1 MKFTVTTEVDPAS
14 DTRCGSCPQ
23 IRAGKDHD
31 HCRLFDDAVL
41 VFDSGHWRTDKCVI
55 AGQRAELALLRASRA
70 VTSPPA
76 DSGYLGF
83 RVGARPIAIP
93 AEHRADVPMCVAGC
107 KLFSDGWDHHRDC
120 RYAAWMRGDDLAVEP
135 APPALLDLRT
145 VRMDSE
151 HAEPDTLIA
160 NADLYDTGR
169 NPTEHHASVE
179 KGEKF
184 TVERVAADHGHG
196 PRVKVLLDGGSGVFI
211 AAMQPAHVV
220 PRVVKHACPRC
231 DEGMREII
239 IEWDQDS
246 VQTAT
251 RLGADGTAIVEIG
264 SESTIYTPNAYRFV
278 RADVP
283 PPSEWC
289 DGKGSVQP

>member
-55 AGQRAELALLRASRA
+55 AGQRAELALLRASREKPP
-70 VTSPPA
+70 TS
-76 DSGYLGF
+76 D
-83 RVGARPIAIP
+83 
-93 AEHRADVPMCVAGC
+93 
-107 KLFSDGWDHHRDC
+107 
-120 RYAAWMRGDDLAVEP
+120 
-135 APPALLDLRT
+135 LLDLRALELGT
-145 VRMDSE
+145 LLELKRDVPTLSLRAGDRLRLAQLTRISDSE
-151 HAEPDTLIA
+151 EGTVIRVHVEGAKELLRLP
-160 NADLYDTGR
+160 
-169 NPTEHHASVE
+169 ASHWRLPAVVIE
-179 KGEKF
+179 K
-184 TVERVAADHGHG
+184 
-196 PRVKVLLDGGSGVFI
+196 KVPPLLDLSTVKIGTTCEAEADIRPDGWVPVVSKGSRFVVVKPDGKRVWI
-211 AAMQPAHVV
+211 KPNDGTTKWLVTALQPA
-220 PRVVKHACPRC
+220 RVVKHACPRC

-278 RADVP
+278 RTDVP

-289 DGKGSVQP
+289 DGKGVG

>member
-14 DTRCGSCPQ
+14 DTHCGSCPQ
-23 IRAGKDHD
+23 IRSGKDHD

-41 VFDSGHWRTDKCVI
+41 VFDSGYQRTDKCVI

-70 VTSPPA
+70 VPPVDPA
-76 DSGYLGF
+76 YLGF
-83 RVGARPIAIP
+83 CVGARPL
-93 AEHRADVPMCVAGC
+93 ADHVPSCEAGC

-120 RYAAWMRGDDLAVEP
+120 RYAAWMRGDDLAVET
-135 APPALLDLRT
+135 AMPALLDLRT

-160 NADLYDTGR
+160 DADLYDTGR

-184 TVERVAADHGHG
+184 TVERAAADHGQG
-196 PRVKVLLDGGSGVFI
+196 PRVRVLLDGGSGVFI

-231 DEGMREII
+231 DEGMREIEFI
-239 IEWDQDS
+239 KDLSWPDGFAVKAGSLLRVRD
-246 VQTAT
+246 VTAGGVNLESSNHGISEGPG
-251 RLGADGTAIVEIG
+251 RL
-264 SESTIYTPNAYRFV
+264 YRFV

-289 DGKGSVQP
+289 DGKGVG